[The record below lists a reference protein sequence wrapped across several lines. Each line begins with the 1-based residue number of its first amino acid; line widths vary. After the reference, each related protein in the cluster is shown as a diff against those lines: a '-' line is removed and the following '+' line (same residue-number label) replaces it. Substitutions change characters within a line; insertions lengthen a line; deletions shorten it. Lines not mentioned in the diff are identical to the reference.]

1 MAQNIKESFKK
12 VKGGILVI
20 IVVNNYLGCVK
31 NALSNILQ
39 ALSIHSDL
47 YLSVID
53 NFSDCSTRAYLNSLK
68 HDFQISMI
76 FK

>member
-1 MAQNIKESFKK
+1 MAQNIKDSFKK

-20 IVVNNYLGCVK
+20 IVVNNHLGCVK

-47 YLSVID
+47 YLSVIVRP
-53 NFSDCSTRAYLNSLK
+53 SPGLLSSRSIKPSLGAGSPSK
-68 HDFQISMI
+68 I
-76 FK
+76 